1 VTGHNDT
8 PIFDKEIR
16 HMANEFGELKKNM
29 SFTQKGRLIKFHGM
43 LIRQNQEVVI
53 SWGPADSASAIDSWE
68 KMKNIG
74 QLPPSVKMVFLVDR
88 VGIQCVEISATGG
101 PGFQNVTLETFV
113 GAPNPMDMAT
123 ETLRT
128 WLIQKGE
135 NIWMVVPKFTGIEH
149 GEAPNILTRRGARS
163 EMLNKVRELELAEVA
178 KTYAE
183 NHPWGSDAI
192 RKKFGFTESTA
203 HRRRRKAIE
212 LGLLPPEGSSKK
224 DYEKA
229 LVKLA
234 EMVPHPGSQRSNED
248 VKELLGKM
256 KKGTLND

>member
-1 VTGHNDT
+1 MLLTGVNEALVTGHNDT

-68 KMKNIG
+68 KMKTIG

-88 VGIQCVEISATGG
+88 VGIQCVEISAIGG

-128 WLIQKGE
+128 WLIQEGE
-135 NIWMVVPKFTGIEH
+135 NIWM
-149 GEAPNILTRRGARS
+149 
-163 EMLNKVRELELAEVA
+163 
-178 KTYAE
+178 E
-183 NHPWGSDAI
+183 NCLH
-192 RKKFGFTESTA
+192 
-203 HRRRRKAIE
+203 
-212 LGLLPPEGSSKK
+212 SS
-224 DYEKA
+224 YHYT
-229 LVKLA
+229 VKWEYDDTKL
-234 EMVPHPGSQRSNED
+234 HYN
-248 VKELLGKM
+248 KM
-256 KKGTLND
+256 KPH